1 MAICL
6 RPGLS
11 PTTPVV
17 PTILQHCTKQPI
29 QHSDYSMLDSL
40 QHWSTLFQKSVQNSQ
55 CLSHEGEL
63 QLHELQEFHGDQR
76 SQRSQWF
83 QSQRF
88 QRSDLRHELFVEG
101 WNLTGI
107 SWTGRAMK
115 FYILGW
121 NMIPIKKR
129 TGSKPPF
136 CCFIGA
142 ALSITLQRCQE
153 TIHLMTSF
161 LSSRIASSHCLTDW
175 HELFRISI
183 YSCISGRWKSHDLI
197 TNPVSTGFVPVASPC
212 IWGPFSVCLH
222 CKTTKTL
229 RHLNT
234 NPLRL
239 EVLVPLCQK
248 TAALKATSTW
258 FWFHRGNCYP
268 SHLNRHR
275 RPTPTRSRRKS
286 WDHQWSLRSGS
297 STEKIVRIW

>member
-1 MAICL
+1 MFFIVLVILLIPVHKPRTKILLCYLQDCLNLHCIKENSFAGLNLENEVEMIRGIVMAICL

-161 LSSRIASSHCLTDW
+161 LSSRIASSHCLTD
-175 HELFRISI
+175 
-183 YSCISGRWKSHDLI
+183 
-197 TNPVSTGFVPVASPC
+197 
-212 IWGPFSVCLH
+212 
-222 CKTTKTL
+222 
-229 RHLNT
+229 
-234 NPLRL
+234 
-239 EVLVPLCQK
+239 
-248 TAALKATSTW
+248 
-258 FWFHRGNCYP
+258 
-268 SHLNRHR
+268 
-275 RPTPTRSRRKS
+275 
-286 WDHQWSLRSGS
+286 
-297 STEKIVRIW
+297 